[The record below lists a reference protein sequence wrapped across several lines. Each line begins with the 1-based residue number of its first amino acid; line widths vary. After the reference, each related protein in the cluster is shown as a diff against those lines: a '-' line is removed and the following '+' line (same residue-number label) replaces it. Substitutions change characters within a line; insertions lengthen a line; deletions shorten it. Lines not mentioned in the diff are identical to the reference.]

1 MSAASVEEAAAKFA
15 SARRRPPASTEVVPT
30 AAPVM
35 APGLVTFTPE
45 QLSLLKRTIC
55 KPKNR
60 EATNDELA
68 LFVGQC
74 KRRSLDPFSNQIY
87 AIFRRDNRAKA
98 EVMTVQTGIDGFR
111 LIAERTRRYLGTEGI
126 YWCGADEEWKEAWL
140 SDEHPQAAKVVVRK
154 LVDGHIAE
162 TPGVAHWSEYAVE
175 EFMWR
180 SMPANQLAK
189 CAEALALRRAFPND
203 LSGIYTADEM
213 AQADA
218 QPLALGAAPTR
229 SVAEATAEPDDAG
242 AVEGAQVVGDDP
254 LLSDEA
260 RAELVAA
267 IDASGVNIDV
277 LLVSL
282 DVDSTDDLTKSLDLK
297 VREELGKHLTGAS
310 A

>member
-1 MSAASVEEAAAKFA
+1 MSTATVKNVEAAAAKVT
-15 SARRRPPASTEVVPT
+15 SARRRPAPTEIVPAPP
-30 AAPVM
+30 PVM

-45 QLSLLKRTIC
+45 QLSLIKRTIC

-87 AIFRRDNRAKA
+87 AIFRWDNREKG

-126 YWCGADEEWKEAWL
+126 YWCGPDEEWKETWL
-140 SDEHPQAAKVVVRK
+140 SSENPMAAKVVVRK
-154 LVDGHIAE
+154 LVDGHVAE
-162 TPGVAHWSEYAVE
+162 TPGVAHWSEYAVN

-180 SMPANQLAK
+180 TMPANQLAK

-218 QPLALGAAPTR
+218 QPLAISAAPAR
-229 SVAEATAEPDDAG
+229 SAED
-242 AVEGAQVVGDDP
+242 AVEIEPQDAEIVDDP
-254 LLSDEA
+254 LLTDDECWDLTEA
-260 RAELVAA
+260 VKAT
-267 IDASGVNIDV
+267 GVSMDI
-277 LLVSL
+277 LLTAVG
-282 DVDSTDDLTKSLDLK
+282 VDS
-297 VREELGKHLTGAS
+297 VEELTQAGGMKMREKLGEQLANAGAS
-310 A
+310 S